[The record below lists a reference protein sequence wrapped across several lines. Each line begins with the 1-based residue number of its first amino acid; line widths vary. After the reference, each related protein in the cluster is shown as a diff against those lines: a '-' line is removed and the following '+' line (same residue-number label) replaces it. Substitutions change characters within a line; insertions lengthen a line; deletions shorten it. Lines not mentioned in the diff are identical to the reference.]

1 MSTFLFRFAEKYRLM
16 RLVTGL
22 VIICILAIS
31 CGQTDAKSKSGSA
44 SLQIPKDTSMFTT
57 ITWLD
62 STNRNYGNIPEGKK
76 LEVAYRFLNSGN
88 KPLIIARVQPSCGCT
103 VAEQPE
109 EPIPPGKE
117 GVIKA
122 SFNSEG
128 RTGINNKTI
137 YVMANTR
144 GNQNNELRFS
154 VLVQKKKW

>member
-1 MSTFLFRFAEKYRLM
+1 MQL
-16 RLVTGL
+16 
-22 VIICILAIS
+22 
-31 CGQTDAKSKSGSA
+31 
-44 SLQIPKDTSMFTT
+44 PKDTSLYTN

-62 STNRNYGNIPEGKK
+62 STNRILAIFRKGQK

-109 EPIPPGKE
+109 EPIQPGKE

-128 RTGINNKTI
+128 RTGINNKKI
-137 YVMANTR
+137 FVIANTR
-144 GNQNNELRFS
+144 GTQSNEVAVQCFSSEEKMVNQAIN
-154 VLVQKKKW
+154 

>member
-1 MSTFLFRFAEKYRLM
+1 M
-16 RLVTGL
+16 RVTAL
-22 VIICILAIS
+22 YLLLATVFFS
-31 CGQTDAKSKSGSA
+31 CGTGDVKKVNA
-44 SLQIPKDTSMFTT
+44 SSMEIPKDSSLFTN

-62 STNRNYGNIPEGKK
+62 STSRNYGSIAEGRT

-88 KPLIIARVQPSCGCT
+88 KPLIISRVQPSCGCT

-109 EPIPPGKE
+109 APIMPGKE

-128 RTGINNKTI
+128 RIGVNHKKI

-144 GNQNNELRFS
+144 GTQNNEVEFS
-154 VLVQKKKW
+154 VLVEKKKW

>member
-1 MSTFLFRFAEKYRLM
+1 ML
-16 RLVTGL
+16 
-22 VIICILAIS
+22 ILTCVLGHACVQS
-31 CGQTDAKSKSGSA
+31 DAKVKASPSA
-44 SLQIPKDTSMFTT
+44 MQLPKDTSLYTT

-62 STNRNYGNIPEGKK
+62 STDRNYGNIPEGKK

-109 EPIPPGKE
+109 EPIQPGKE
-117 GVIKA
+117 GIIKA

-137 YVMANTR
+137 FVVANTR
-144 GNQNNELRFS
+144 GVQSNELRFS
-154 VLVQKKKW
+154 VLVLKKKW

>member
-1 MSTFLFRFAEKYRLM
+1 MRNAVLIFFIGSFL
-16 RLVTGL
+16 V
-22 VIICILAIS
+22 S
-31 CGQTDAKSKSGSA
+31 CRENDSKTNGSP
-44 SLQIPKDTSMFTT
+44 SMQIPKDSSLFTK

-62 STNRNYGNIPEGKK
+62 STERDFGSIPEGQK

-103 VAEQPE
+103 VADQPD
-109 EPIPPGKE
+109 EPILPGKQ

-128 RTGINNKTI
+128 RVGINHKKL
-137 YVMANTR
+137 YVIANTL
-144 GNQNNELRFS
+144 GTQSNEVQFS

>member
-1 MSTFLFRFAEKYRLM
+1 M
-16 RLVTGL
+16 RLVIGL
-22 VIICILAIS
+22 AVICVLGSS
-31 CGQTDAKSKSGSA
+31 CGQIDAKSKA
-44 SLQIPKDTSMFTT
+44 SSVSMQLPKDTSMFTT

-109 EPIPPGKE
+109 EPIQPGKE

-144 GNQNNELRFS
+144 GNQSNELRFS

>member
-1 MSTFLFRFAEKYRLM
+1 M
-16 RLVTGL
+16 RWLILVL
-22 VIICILAIS
+22 LAGFGGIS
-31 CGQTDAKSKSGSA
+31 CGEQDAKAKNSPVSTHSMQLPQDS
-44 SLQIPKDTSMFTT
+44 SLYTS

-62 STNRNYGNIPEGKK
+62 STNRNYGTIPEGKK

-109 EPIPPGKE
+109 EPIQPGKE

-128 RTGINNKTI
+128 RTGINNKTLF
-137 YVMANTR
+137 VVANTR
-144 GNQNNELRFS
+144 EVQTNELRFS